1 MTERELKDIV
11 RGALAAL
18 EATRSDREPS
28 LRGIEAEL
36 TELLSR
42 QLPGSD
48 QEALLHLV
56 RECVS
61 EARAGGQG

>member
-1 MTERELKDIV
+1 MTERELKDII
-11 RGALAAL
+11 RSALASL
-18 EATRSDREPS
+18 EAVRRDRDPS
-28 LRGIEAEL
+28 LCSIEAEL